1 MTLVGLTLPS
11 LTVADPPVAGEGSL
25 DPLGTGALADRIA
38 EQLVPDVRARMSRV
52 RFLTAMAISSIVTDE
67 VGELLILDGR
77 ATPPLA
83 FEWLLIEGFV
93 RKKLPLPTGV
103 PGTTQARGRTDT
115 WRVGKGL
122 GSQCGS
128 R

>member
-1 MTLVGLTLPS
+1 MPRTSLLCGLLDPFWLRLMTLAGLTLPS

-77 ATPPLA
+77 ATPP
-83 FEWLLIEGFV
+83 
-93 RKKLPLPTGV
+93 
-103 PGTTQARGRTDT
+103 QSGRAH
-115 WRVGKGL
+115 V
-122 GSQCGS
+122 
-128 R
+128 